1 MNVIKKIVRIFLL
14 ILGRAFYFNKKSKIV
29 YYHDVCDKV
38 FYESP
43 DTDILQGTP
52 IRTFKEHVKVI
63 KKKGYSIVPIIT
75 KAEQEVSI
83 MFDDGYRGIWDN
95 RQYFYD
101 NNIKPTVFLA
111 ADLIGKPSFLNVEE
125 ILELQKHGFV
135 FQCHSWSHIDL
146 SGLTPEELKKE
157 LCDSKAYLSKILG
170 KDVTEICLPIGFY
183 SDTLL
188 SELRKYNYKKIYS
201 SVPGNNSQKV
211 AGVMETRN
219 FCQTATP
226 LEFNLILSGGSEI
239 LRKHYESLHYQ
250 KK

>member
-1 MNVIKKIVRIFLL
+1 MELIKLLLLVIGKILYNNR
-14 ILGRAFYFNKKSKIV
+14 KSKIV

-52 IRTFKEHVKVI
+52 INTFKEHVNII

-75 KAEQEVSI
+75 NAEREVSI

-101 NNIKPTVFLA
+101 NNIKPTIFLA
-111 ADLIGKPSFLNVEE
+111 VDLIGKPSFLNKEE
-125 ILELQKHGFV
+125 ILELQSHGFI

-157 LCDSKAYLSKILG
+157 LGESKECLSKLLG
-170 KDVTEICLPIGFY
+170 KEVTEICLPIGLY

-188 SELRKYNYKKIYS
+188 RELKKYDYKKVYS
-201 SVPGNNSQKV
+201 SVPGNSSEKI
-211 AGVMETRN
+211 AGFMETRN
-219 FCQTATP
+219 FCQTASP
-226 LEFNLILSGGSEI
+226 FEFKMIIMGGSEI
-239 LRKHYESLHYQ
+239 LRKRYENLHYQ